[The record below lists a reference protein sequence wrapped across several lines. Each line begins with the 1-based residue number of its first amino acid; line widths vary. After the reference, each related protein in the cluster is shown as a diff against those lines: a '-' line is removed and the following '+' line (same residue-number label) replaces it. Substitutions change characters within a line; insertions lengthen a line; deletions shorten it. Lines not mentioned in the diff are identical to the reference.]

1 MNEDGWELEEEELND
16 SNFINRQKRLS
27 KRVSWVVKELKNL
40 NEYVAKTRPGR
51 EEREALIYDISSE
64 MVRLAPAIR
73 DHQYAGAKAS
83 YLKDLSGGILSQ
95 NEIIS
100 FIQDPNNKR
109 LTEEDFRAFL
119 EARINTGFEENINF
133 SEREKEATE

>member
-1 MNEDGWELEEEELND
+1 MNEEEWELEDEELSD
-16 SNFINRQKRLS
+16 SNFIKRQKRLS
-27 KRVSWVVKELKNL
+27 KRVSWVVKELNNL
-40 NEYVAKTRPGR
+40 NEYVAKTRPGKEAR
-51 EEREALIYDISSE
+51 EKLIYDISSE

-73 DHQYAGAKAS
+73 DFQYAGAKAS

-119 EARINTGFEENINF
+119 EARIKTGFEENIKI
-133 SEREKEATE
+133 SE

>member
-1 MNEDGWELEEEELND
+1 LDPEENWDLEKEEELTD
-16 SNFINRQKRLS
+16 SNFIQRPARLS
-27 KRVSWVVKELKNL
+27 KRVSWVVKELKLL
-40 NEYVAKTRPGR
+40 NEFVAKTRPGK

-73 DHQYAGAKAS
+73 AYQYAGAKAS

-100 FIQDPNNKR
+100 FIQDPNNKN
-109 LTEEDFRAFL
+109 LTEKDYRAFL
-119 EARINTGFEENINF
+119 EARIKTGFPDNIEDPN
-133 SEREKEATE
+133 